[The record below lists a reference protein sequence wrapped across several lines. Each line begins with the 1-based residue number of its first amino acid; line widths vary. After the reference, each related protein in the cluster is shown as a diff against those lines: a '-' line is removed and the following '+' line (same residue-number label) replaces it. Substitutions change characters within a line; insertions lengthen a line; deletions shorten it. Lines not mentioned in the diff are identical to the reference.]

1 MVPAAPPPPTFYL
14 TVGEAVT
21 CLVFTRSHLVVGT
34 AVGNIKLYCCKS
46 WQLVASLQAFSR
58 GILWLALVG
67 EGIGAKMI
75 CQGRFEGVKVLRSED
90 EKWVKW
96 KEVTSHC
103 ITHQG
108 FCKGLFLAQEE
119 DRGDVVACPSGQG
132 SLMVARMV
140 GEVIRPLASL
150 NKEGAGTLM
159 AVVDMGGGRI
169 LAGWENGVVVVWQW
183 SNQREEAMVDLHCK
197 VGTVMALA
205 WDPAKERGVVVGSED
220 RLVVVDASLQVVGQR
235 QVVNSGMGAVLVR
248 DDSSIMV
255 TGGWDARLRVFS
267 WKKPE
272 KLKPL
277 AVLDFHSEA
286 VEAMAFSKGRLKEG
300 RLAGKRLVAAGGKD
314 GKVSLWDIYSDV

>member
-34 AVGNIKLYCCKS
+34 AVGDIKLYCCKS
-46 WQLVASLQAFSR
+46 WQLIASLQPFSR
-58 GILWLALVG
+58 GILWLAMVG

-90 EKWVKW
+90 EEWVKW

-108 FCKGLFLAQEE
+108 FCKGLVLAQEE

-150 NKEGAGTLM
+150 TKEGAGTLM

-255 TGGWDARLRVFS
+255 AGGWDSRLRVFS

-286 VEAMAFSKGRLKEG
+286 VEAMAFSKGRLEEG

>member
-46 WQLVASLQAFSR
+46 WQLIASLQPFSR
-58 GILWLALVG
+58 GILWLAMVG

-90 EKWVKW
+90 EEWVKW
-96 KEVTSHC
+96 KEVISHC

-108 FCKGLFLAQEE
+108 FCKGLLLAKEE
-119 DRGDVVACPSGQG
+119 DQGDVVACPSGQG
-132 SLMVARMV
+132 SLMMARMV

-150 NKEGAGTLM
+150 TKEGAGTLM

-255 TGGWDARLRVFS
+255 AGGWDARLRVFS

-286 VEAMAFSKGRLKEG
+286 VEAMAFSNGRLEEG

>member
-21 CLVFTRSHLVVGT
+21 YLVFTRSFLVVGT
-34 AVGNIKLYCCKS
+34 TQGNIKIYCCKS
-46 WQLVASLQAFSR
+46 WQLVTSIEAFTR
-58 GILWLALVG
+58 GILWLAMVG
-67 EGIGAKMI
+67 EGIEARMI
-75 CQGRFEGVKVLRSED
+75 CQGRFEGVKVLRCED
-90 EKWVKW
+90 PEWVKW
-96 KEVTSHC
+96 KEIASHC

-108 FCKGLFLAQEE
+108 FCKGLLLTQDNDEGE
-119 DRGDVVACPSGQG
+119 VVACPSGQG
-132 SLMVARMV
+132 SLMVARLV

-150 NKEGAGTLM
+150 AREGAGTLM
-159 AVVDMGGGRI
+159 AVADIGEGRI

-183 SNQREEAMVDLHCK
+183 KTQKEEAMVDLHCQ

-205 WDPAKERGVVVGSED
+205 WDPVKGRGVIVGSEA
-220 RLVVVDASLQVVGQR
+220 RLVVVDTSLQVVGQR
-235 QVVNSGMGAVLVR
+235 EVVNPGMGAALVR

-286 VEAMAFSKGRLKEG
+286 VEAMTFSKGRVEEG

>member
-14 TVGEAVT
+14 TVGEAIT
-21 CLVFTRSHLVVGT
+21 CLVFTQSHLVVGT
-34 AVGNIKLYCCKS
+34 SLGNIKLYCCKS
-46 WQLVASLQAFSR
+46 WLLVFSLEAFSR
-58 GILWLALVG
+58 GILWLAVVG
-67 EGIGAKMI
+67 EGTGARMV

-90 EKWVKW
+90 QEWANW

-108 FCKGLFLAQEE
+108 FCKGLLLTQEE
-119 DRGDVVACPSGQG
+119 DEGDVVACPSGQG
-132 SLMVARMV
+132 SLMVARLV

-150 NKEGAGTLM
+150 TKEGAGTLM
-159 AVVDMGGGRI
+159 AVADMGGGRI
-169 LAGWENGVVVVWQW
+169 LAGWENGVVVVWRWKTQ
-183 SNQREEAMVDLHCK
+183 SEETLVDLHCK

-205 WDPAKERGVVVGSED
+205 WDPAKERGVVVGSEAL
-220 RLVVVDASLQVVGQR
+220 LVVVDATLQVVGQR
-235 QVVNSGMGAVLVR
+235 EVVNSGMGAALVR
-248 DDSSIMV
+248 DDSSIML

-286 VEAMAFSKGRLKEG
+286 VEAMTFSKGKLEEG
-300 RLAGKRLVAAGGKD
+300 RMAGKRLVAAGGKD